1 MNTDHEET
9 IKAVRQAAE
18 GVTAKYGRDYYLR
31 KARDNEDIP
40 EMWAAL
46 AEQGLLG
53 LDVAEEYGGSG
64 RNVIAAIAFT
74 EAMAEAGVP
83 VVFALATSFSRNA
96 ISVGGTT
103 EQCQRFITPTVT
115 GEKRICFALTEPEA
129 GTNSFNISTRARLGG
144 DVYVLNGQKTFI
156 SHIDHADF
164 AVVVAK
170 TEGPDQRDEIGL
182 FVVELPAEGLTMH
195 RRNIN
200 LFTPDNRFHVFFDDV
215 RVPVENRI
223 GGAGQGKRI
232 LFTALNPERCL
243 VAAMTLGLGQ
253 LALNKGVE
261 YAKVRAPFGT
271 PIGAYQGVAHPLARA
286 KAHLDAA
293 RLMIYEGAARLM
305 IDEGAARLM
314 IDEGAAKYV
323 AGQDPGAM
331 ANISKFLAAEAASE
345 ALDAAIQAHGGS
357 AFDEETDVSTLW
369 PMIRLQRIAPVNDE
383 MILNHISQHV
393 LGLPRS
399 Y

>member
-1 MNTDHEET
+1 MDNVHEET
-9 IKAVRQAAE
+9 IKAVRQATE

-31 KARDNEDIP
+31 KGRDNEDIP
-40 EMWAAL
+40 EMWAAM
-46 AEQGLLG
+46 AAQGLLG
-53 LDVAEEYGGSG
+53 LDVPEEYGGSG

-83 VVFALATSFSRNA
+83 AVFALATSFSRNA

-103 EQCQRFITPTVT
+103 EQCQRFVTPTVT
-115 GEKRICFALTEPEA
+115 GAKRICFALTEPEA
-129 GTNSFNISTRARLGG
+129 GTNSFNISTRARLAG

-200 LFTPDNRFHVFFDDV
+200 LFTPDNRFHVFLDDV
-215 RVPVENRI
+215 RVPVANRI
-223 GGAGQGKRI
+223 GGPGQGKRI
-232 LFTALNPERCL
+232 LFTALNPERFL

-253 LALNKGVE
+253 LALIKGVE

-293 RLMIYEGAARLM
+293 RLMIYEGAA
-305 IDEGAARLM
+305 
-314 IDEGAAKYV
+314 KYE

-331 ANISKFLAAEAASE
+331 ASISKFLAAEAASE